1 MARPAAKRSAL
12 QRIVAEH
19 GVSQRRACQIVSL
32 NRSTHTYRKCED
44 NDGAV
49 RIRMK
54 ELATKYRRFGLPRP
68 HFLLQREGLVVNHK
82 RTERIYRDM
91 KLQLKNRK
99 RKKQGTVVRFPRPP
113 ARSLNEVWSMDFVHD
128 ALETGHKLRTLTI
141 VDDFSKRSPGL
152 LVDRSISGLRVT
164 RFLDE
169 MPTLPKRIR
178 CDNGPEFTS
187 RAFLEWA
194 YKRKVEIE
202 FIAPGKPV
210 QNCHIES
217 FNSRFRDECLNER
230 VFLNLRDA
238 QDKIETWRLFYNRER
253 PHTSLDF
260 KTPNQFIEEHLL
272 RTA

>member
-1 MARPAAKRSAL
+1 
-12 QRIVAEH
+12 
-19 GVSQRRACQIVSL
+19 
-32 NRSTHTYRKCED
+32 
-44 NDGAV
+44 
-49 RIRMK
+49 
-54 ELATKYRRFGLPRP
+54 
-68 HFLLQREGLVVNHK
+68 
-82 RTERIYRDM
+82 
-91 KLQLKNRK
+91 
-99 RKKQGTVVRFPRPP
+99 
-113 ARSLNEVWSMDFVHD
+113 MDFVHD

-230 VFLNLRDA
+230 VFLNLRNA